1 MKSWS
6 HLRGVWI
13 CCFPSPITQN
23 SLVPQLSSL
32 FGCVFSFC
40 FHYSILWFLS
50 NKLWKLK
57 THFGCFQV
65 IMAFFVILL
74 NHHKPITHRHHK
86 HHSITG
92 PLTLKSFIVSNHH
105 GFQLSSSSCRGPCSL
120 TFDFPLSSS
129 KLHPIFETLFLF
141 YLLSIYLL
149 NFLFFLWAESSFLCN
164 FLWI

>member
-1 MKSWS
+1 
-6 HLRGVWI
+6 
-13 CCFPSPITQN
+13 
-23 SLVPQLSSL
+23 
-32 FGCVFSFC
+32 
-40 FHYSILWFLS
+40 
-50 NKLWKLK
+50 
-57 THFGCFQV
+57 
-65 IMAFFVILL
+65 MAFFVILL

-164 FLWI
+164 FLWIWGFGWFRFNGLTNGILIWIWGFKIQDFFFGFWVCFKIGICVYYKNCSLVMCVWSTCVWFAFLSF